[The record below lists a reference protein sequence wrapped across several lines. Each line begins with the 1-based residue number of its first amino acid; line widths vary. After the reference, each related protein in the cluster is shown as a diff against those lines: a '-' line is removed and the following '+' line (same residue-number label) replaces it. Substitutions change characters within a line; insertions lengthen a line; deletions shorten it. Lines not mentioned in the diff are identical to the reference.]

1 MSASIRTHV
10 LAVGASVLVN
20 GGFLAM
26 VMFVASPAPPEVY
39 EEAAMMVTM
48 VGPASEAQSASE
60 ASDDVSEADASDD
73 DHPPEKPELEPVKPV
88 PVKPSPLEPIASA
101 PSEPVVDQNTA
112 TALARPSKP
121 ASQSAP
127 SAKSTAPASP
137 SAPSASGPVAQAASM
152 SNTSRN
158 HTNAYLAR
166 VRAYVESHKVYPR
179 GAKRLRQEGVV
190 TVSFT
195 IDREGR
201 LLSSRI
207 VKSSGIAA
215 FDQEALEV
223 LKRAEPMPKPP
234 KDVIGNRLEMITQL
248 EFSLEK

>member
-26 VMFVASPAPPEVY
+26 VMFVAPEPHAVVF
-39 EEAAMMVTM
+39 EEAALMVTM
-48 VGPASEAQSASE
+48 VGPAPEAQSVPTSQDASE
-60 ASDDVSEADASDD
+60 TDIVTTDN
-73 DHPPEKPELEPVKPV
+73 PPQPPKSEPVKPH
-88 PVKPSPLEPIASA
+88 PVKPSPLEPITSA
-101 PSEPVVDQNTA
+101 PSEPVAAQNTV

-127 SAKSTAPASP
+127 SAQSTAPASP
-137 SAPSASGPVAQAASM
+137 SAAPASDSVAQSVSM
-152 SNTSRN
+152 SNASRN
-158 HTNAYLAR
+158 HTTAYLAR
-166 VRAYVESHKVYPR
+166 VRAYVESHKIYPR
-179 GAKRLRQEGVV
+179 GAKRLHQEGVV
-190 TVSFT
+190 TISFT

-201 LLSSRI
+201 LLSGRI